1 MRIIV
6 DSHIPHIQGLIEP
19 RAEVLYLE
27 PSDINRDAVKNADA
41 LIVRTRTRCDAALL
55 DGSRVQF
62 IGSATIGTD
71 HIDLD
76 YCASHGITVRNAPGC
91 NAPAVAQ
98 WVFCA
103 IDAWM
108 RQHCIS
114 TPVGLTLSIVGVGHI
129 GSIVARWGRQL
140 GFTVLLNDP
149 PREEREGLSDEQFLP
164 LDELQRRC
172 DIITFHTP
180 LTRDGQ
186 WPTWHLCDKAFLNGL
201 TRCRLLLNAAR
212 GPIADNTA
220 LLDWHGD
227 IALDCWENEPNI
239 SHELLEKCVV
249 ATPHIAGYS
258 LQGKQRGTAMMLE
271 ALNEHYGWD
280 IPIPLIDAPAT
291 GATDVT
297 LADIA
302 ASYDIL
308 ADTAALK
315 SAPHTF
321 EPLRNHYPYRQ
332 EFNNNW
338 TSIHILDHF

>member
-19 RAEVLYLE
+19 CAEVLYLE
-27 PSDINRDAVKNADA
+27 PDDITREAVKDADA
-41 LIVRTRTRCDAALL
+41 LIVRTRTRCDANLL
-55 DGSRVQF
+55 DGSRVRF

-108 RQHCIS
+108 RQHGITS
-114 TPVGLTLSIVGVGHI
+114 AEGLTLGIVGVGHI
-129 GSIVARWGRQL
+129 GSIVARWASQL
-140 GFTVLLNDP
+140 GFTTLLNDP
-149 PREEREGLSDEQFLP
+149 PRENQEGSFDGIFSP
-164 LDELQRRC
+164 LEELQRQC

-186 WPTWHLCDKAFLNGL
+186 WPTWHLCNQAFLDGL
-201 TRCRLLLNAAR
+201 SRCRLILNAAR

-220 LLDWHGD
+220 LLGWHGD
-227 IALDCWENEPNI
+227 IGLDCWENEPNI
-239 SHELLEKCVV
+239 SRDLLEKCIV

-258 LQGKQRGTAMMLE
+258 REGKQRGTAMMLE

-280 IPIPLIDAPAT
+280 ISIPTVASPTT
-291 GATDVT
+291 GAAQVT
-297 LADIA
+297 LDGIA
-302 ASYDIL
+302 ASYDIM
-308 ADTAALK
+308 ADTARLK
-315 SAPHTF
+315 ADPASF
-321 EPLRNHYPYRQ
+321 ESQRNHYPHRK
-332 EFNNNW
+332 EFKGPTN
-338 TSIHILDHF
+338 S